1 MANRRVAGVAAG
13 LSDFLGI
20 DVTLIRVL
28 LVLGT
33 FFTGGTL
40 VLIYGVLWIVLP
52 QGTSTPIGANK
63 PSRALAWVL
72 LALVVAG
79 GIGVMASDDRTPMV
93 AIGFVILFVIMAV
106 KLKGRKSW
114 KSRKEFEKARLAWQR
129 RLDEQ
134 SSQAAET
141 QLGGNPFHIGSFYS
155 EPPHQDDAQDPAT
168 GFQIQ

>member
-1 MANRRVAGVAAG
+1 
-13 LSDFLGI
+13 
-20 DVTLIRVL
+20 
-28 LVLGT
+28 
-33 FFTGGTL
+33 
-40 VLIYGVLWIVLP
+40 
-52 QGTSTPIGANK
+52 
-63 PSRALAWVL
+63 
-72 LALVVAG
+72 
-79 GIGVMASDDRTPMV
+79 MASDDRTPIV